1 MKQPVR
7 GLPAGVHYAWL
18 VIALVFVTL
27 LAAAAVRSA
36 PSVLIVPLEQA
47 FGWSPATISF
57 AISVNLVLYG
67 CMGPFAAALMQRYGI
82 RRTLIGALC
91 FVDCGVL
98 ASSLMSRP
106 WHLVMFWG
114 IMVGI
119 GAGTVAPVLGA
130 TVVNRWFTARRGLA
144 MGIVT
149 AASATG
155 QLLFLPTL
163 ARIVEG
169 SGWRPAIFVVA
180 AALAAVIPI
189 VAFLLP
195 ERPESIGLAPYGETG
210 PATATA
216 KMVANP
222 LLVAVDALGRATQSR
237 DFWLFGASMFVCGA
251 SANGLVGTHLVA
263 FCFDHG
269 IPEIQAAWLLAAM
282 GAFNIVGTTLSG
294 WLSDRYDNRILLMC
308 YFGLRGL
315 SLIYLPYSRFDFA
328 TLSIFAIFYGLDWI
342 ATVPPMMRL
351 LTDTF
356 GKTDA
361 PVVFGWIFAGHQL
374 GAGSIALLA
383 GLMRSDFGSY
393 FMPFI
398 LSGTLCLVIAVL
410 VLRIGTGRLA
420 LAGAD

>member
-1 MKQPVR
+1 
-7 GLPAGVHYAWL
+7 
-18 VIALVFVTL
+18 VTL

-91 FVDCGVL
+91 VVDCGVL
-98 ASSLMSRP
+98 ASSLMTQP
-106 WHLVMFWG
+106 WHMVVFWG
-114 IMVGI
+114 LLVGI

-130 TVVNRWFTARRGLA
+130 TVVNRWFVERRGLA

-149 AASATG
+149 ASTATG

-163 ARIVEG
+163 AGIAQTD
-169 SGWRPAIFVVA
+169 GWRPAIYVVA
-180 AALAAVIPI
+180 LALAAVIPV

-195 ERPESIGLAPYGETG
+195 ERPESIGLRPYGETG
-210 PATATA
+210 PPTAPAKAT
-216 KMVANP
+216 ANP
-222 LLVAVDALGRATQSR
+222 LRVAVDVLGRASQSR
-237 DFWLFGASMFVCGA
+237 DFWLFGASFFICGA

-263 FCFDHG
+263 FCFDNG

-282 GAFNIVGTTLSG
+282 GAFNIVGATLSG
-294 WLSDRYDNRILLMC
+294 WLSDRYDNRLLLMC

-315 SLIYLPYSRFDFA
+315 SLLYLPYSRFDFE
-328 TLSIFAIFYGLDWI
+328 TLSIFALFYGLDWI
-342 ATVPPMMRL
+342 ATVPPVLRL

-356 GKTDA
+356 GKTDG
-361 PVVFGWIFAGHQL
+361 PVVYGWIFAGHQL

-383 GLMRSDFGSY
+383 GMLRSDLGSY
-393 FMPFI
+393 FVPFI
-398 LSGTLCLVIAVL
+398 LSGALCLAMAVL

>member
-1 MKQPVR
+1 MKR
-7 GLPAGVHYAWL
+7 LSHMLPAGIHYAWI
-18 VIALVFVTL
+18 VVALVFTTL

-57 AISVNLVLYG
+57 AISLNLVLYG
-67 CMGPFAAALMQRYGI
+67 CMGPFAAALMQRFGI
-82 RRTLIGALC
+82 RPTLVGALC
-91 FVDCGVL
+91 VVDLGVILSSFV
-98 ASSLMSRP
+98 SQP
-106 WHLVMFWG
+106 WHLVVCWG
-114 IMVGI
+114 LLVGI

-163 ARIVEG
+163 ASIAQ
-169 SGWRPAIFVVA
+169 SDGWRQAVYVVA
-180 AALAAVIPI
+180 AVLALVIPI

-195 ERPESIGLAPYGETG
+195 ERPETIGLRTFGETG
-210 PATATA
+210 PSTAPA
-216 KMVANP
+216 KPPANP
-222 LLVAVDALGRATQSR
+222 LVVAVNALGRASQSR
-237 DFWLFGASMFVCGA
+237 DFWIFGTSFFVCGA

-263 FCFDHG
+263 FCIDHG
-269 IPEIQAAWLLAAM
+269 IPEVRAAWLLAAM
-282 GAFNIVGTTLSG
+282 GAFNIVGTTCSG
-294 WLSDRYDNRILLMC
+294 WLSDRYDNRVLLMC

-315 SLIYLPYSRFDFA
+315 SLIYLPYSRFDLE
-328 TLSIFAIFYGLDWI
+328 TLSVFAVFYGLDWL

-351 LTDTF
+351 LTEAF
-356 GKTDA
+356 GKADA
-361 PVVFGWIFAGHQL
+361 PVIFGWIFAGHQL

-383 GLMRSDFGSY
+383 GALRSDLGSY
-393 FMPFI
+393 FIPFF
-398 LSGTLCLVIAVL
+398 LSGIMCLVIAVL

-420 LAGAD
+420 LAGAE